1 MQTLDSAFPE
11 LFFFFFGSDLL
22 VAPGPAAAAAAETP
36 GPPKPTLSSGAPKVQ
51 MRTKSTLR
59 GVQSLRWSSALPTL
73 ISHPVTDTKPC
84 LLSWGE
90 PVTGGN
96 LLPGAGQ
103 DLMSSSAV
111 GTACWLCPQLQQ
123 RCVPETLPAIAG
135 GVLCALSPARV
146 GLDRSCHAGKVP
158 KALPLRR
165 SSPLLCKLRV
175 RSSVSRSAWGR
186 SRPSATPPCPP
197 RPGHSPQGGCC
208 HRCGVAFTCKG
219 HSPLP
224 CAGCS
229 RHRPASP
236 GRARGQWGP
245 AGGGERSPRAV
256 LAEEARGSVQDAQ
269 SPPGPRLREQM
280 VLAAQ
285 PPSLLGPERGSAVR
299 MRLSLPHGLKRW
311 HRGGHAHTLHHAE
324 CPARRVLPREGFAAM
339 LGEGGT

>member
-1 MQTLDSAFPE
+1 MEFSPPCTHQSPRNRHQTLSAVM
-11 LFFFFFGSDLL
+11 G
-22 VAPGPAAAAAAETP
+22 GTC
-36 GPPKPTLSSGAPKVQ
+36 
-51 MRTKSTLR
+51 
-59 GVQSLRWSSALPTL
+59 
-73 ISHPVTDTKPC
+73 H
-84 LLSWGE
+84 
-90 PVTGGN
+90 GGN

-123 RCVPETLPAIAG
+123 GETLVPETLPAIAG

-219 HSPLP
+219 RTPLP
-224 CAGCS
+224 CAGRS
-229 RHRPASP
+229 RHHPASP

-269 SPPGPRLREQM
+269 SLPSLWEQM

-285 PPSLLGPERGSAVR
+285 PPSLPGPEWGLCCADAFVIARWAEALAQRGTRTLSA
-299 MRLSLPHGLKRW
+299 
-311 HRGGHAHTLHHAE
+311 
-324 CPARRVLPREGFAAM
+324 PR
-339 LGEGGT
+339 